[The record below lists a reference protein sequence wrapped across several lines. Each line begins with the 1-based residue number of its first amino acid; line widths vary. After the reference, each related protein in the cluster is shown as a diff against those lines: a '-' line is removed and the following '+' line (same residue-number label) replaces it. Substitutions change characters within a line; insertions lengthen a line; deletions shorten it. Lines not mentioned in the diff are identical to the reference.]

1 MSARSANAVRD
12 EEVGA
17 VDRSG
22 ARRRQ
27 GLPVPAVRPVE
38 QRGDRMLE
46 NLRRRDPGRARAL
59 NTKLRT
65 LSKVLVG
72 ERERRLYILAP
83 DQIEYIES
91 RGNYVEFHA
100 GGLPFIS
107 RDSLK
112 RLSRVL
118 AAEGYLRIQRT
129 LLLNLRSI
137 VYAQRVGHGR
147 FAFTLSSGA
156 RLCSGS
162 KFRLEILQVLPLS
175 RVQHDADS

>member
-1 MSARSANAVRD
+1 MSGRSANGARD
-12 EEVGA
+12 EAVGA
-17 VDRSG
+17 VDRSA
-22 ARRRQ
+22 ARRKQ
-27 GLPVPAVRPVE
+27 GLPVPATRPLE
-38 QRGDRMLE
+38 RRGDRMLE
-46 NLRRRDPGRARAL
+46 RLRRHDPGRSRAL
-59 NTKLRT
+59 NTKLPTSR
-65 LSKVLVG
+65 VLVG

-83 DQIEYIES
+83 DQVEYIES

-118 AAEGYLRIQRT
+118 AAEGYVRIQRT

-156 RLCSGS
+156 RLCSGA

-175 RVQHDADS
+175 RVQHGADS